1 MHQSHKVFSIVLLAA
16 LVLGTFSAAL
26 AAPAAQGLLPCSAD
40 PVTGTVVVVDETNG
54 LVTVDPP
61 GAGEFCTVDI
71 STDVTHPIALLLGY
85 YFGDDDFAANQEAQ
99 QEALTNAQTCATTDG
114 TNWTWVACGTEGA
127 LDIRVT
133 GFDQVTGSY
142 TAVVVDADGT
152 LGDPV
157 PSILIT
163 DPPTVERL
171 NGALTALAVDWE
183 LEDDGSLMLVSDKV
197 MELHE
202 QGMGFGV
209 LVKLFALSEASNGL
223 YTVDFLKG
231 EFESGK
237 GMGTLFKEYGG
248 KPDLRGVGHVRQD
261 LKDGD
266 EVIDDGEDTEL
277 DNGQGNGNQPPG
289 QEKKDNKPLK
299 DKVKDKDNKL
309 KGTSHAVP
317 KAKEKGG
324 KP

>member
-1 MHQSHKVFSIVLLAA
+1 
-16 LVLGTFSAAL
+16 
-26 AAPAAQGLLPCSAD
+26 
-40 PVTGTVVVVDETNG
+40 
-54 LVTVDPP
+54 
-61 GAGEFCTVDI
+61 
-71 STDVTHPIALLLGY
+71 
-85 YFGDDDFAANQEAQ
+85 
-99 QEALTNAQTCATTDG
+99 
-114 TNWTWVACGTEGA
+114 
-127 LDIRVT
+127 
-133 GFDQVTGSY
+133 
-142 TAVVVDADGT
+142 
-152 LGDPV
+152 
-157 PSILIT
+157 LIT

-248 KPDLRGVGHVRQD
+248 KPDLRGVGHVRKAVNDDSQAED
-261 LKDGD
+261 PGT
-266 EVIDDGEDTEL
+266 EVSNDH
-277 DNGQGNGNQPPG
+277 GNGNQPPG